1 MVLERFAVLLFLST
15 FIGTYGVIGD
25 STATVIGAMI
35 IAPLM
40 RPIMATTAAL
50 VMGDVNRAGIS
61 FLIAILGIAGVI
73 GVSWLLTEITVTRV
87 ISFETNTQITGRVSP
102 RMIDL

>member
-1 MVLERFAVLLFLST
+1 M
-15 FIGTYGVIGD
+15 IGD